1 MRFHRQNIPF
11 LVQQNCHGLKR
22 EPYLFACI
30 SHKRNGHQKDHRPS
44 LFSFLVT
51 TFNFSIQDEKKK
63 TKWSTR
69 CGGKKT
75 HRGLTG
81 WGITQTTITT
91 HTPNSTKMPK
101 WKQQK
106 KKVYYIFCVCILL
119 LVYAPTACRAFHIF
133 EDDHW
138 FCAKHVTKLSKQ
150 NLFFLFPFCREF
162 SVFCFKDNK

>member
-1 MRFHRQNIPF
+1 MKFEKAVVLAGLYIKRTQCFLFFLDLCLCLYTENNNTAATVHNNLILCVYERGRKCRLRCWMRFHRQNIPF

-69 CGGKKT
+69 CGGK
-75 HRGLTG
+75 
-81 WGITQTTITT
+81 
-91 HTPNSTKMPK
+91 
-101 WKQQK
+101 
-106 KKVYYIFCVCILL
+106 
-119 LVYAPTACRAFHIF
+119 
-133 EDDHW
+133 
-138 FCAKHVTKLSKQ
+138 
-150 NLFFLFPFCREF
+150 
-162 SVFCFKDNK
+162 